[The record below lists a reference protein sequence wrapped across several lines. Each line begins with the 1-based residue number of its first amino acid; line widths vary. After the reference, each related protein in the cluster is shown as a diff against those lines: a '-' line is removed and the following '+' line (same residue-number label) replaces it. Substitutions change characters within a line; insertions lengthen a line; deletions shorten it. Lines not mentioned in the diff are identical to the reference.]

1 MADTC
6 QTCKHFQRGYRL
18 QGMKV
23 PDFCNRHFHS
33 QRSDDP
39 ACKQYEPKENGND

>member
-6 QTCKHFQRGYRL
+6 QTCKHFQRGYWL

-23 PDFCNRHFHS
+23 PDFCNRHFHA

-39 ACKQYEPKENGND
+39 ACKQYVKKEEADG